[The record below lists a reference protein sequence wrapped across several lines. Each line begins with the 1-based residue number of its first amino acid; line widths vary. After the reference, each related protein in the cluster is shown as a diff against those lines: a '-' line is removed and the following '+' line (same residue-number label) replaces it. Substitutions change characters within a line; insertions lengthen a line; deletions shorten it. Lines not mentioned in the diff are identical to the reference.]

1 MNFFK
6 DLVNNINGG
15 VYVIAE
21 GCDNHMGS
29 TIIAKALIDAA
40 LACGADA
47 IKFQHHLVEEEMLI
61 NSLSSDNFE
70 EPLHDFL
77 KINALSLEQH
87 RELKE
92 YCDQLNITY
101 LCTPFSYKA
110 AVEIYDLVPFFKIG
124 SGEFQDYWFIDKLAK
139 LNKPVI
145 FSTGMCDSSEIEI
158 WLDRYSNLIKDYAL
172 LNCIS
177 EYPPKYEDLNIK
189 FLDKLIDMS
198 ECIIGHSDHS
208 PTIGS
213 SIVAVSCGAR
223 IVEKHITLSHFISGP
238 DASVSLDPTEF
249 KDMVNAVKL
258 IRPTLGDDKIL
269 QDKEKAI
276 RIWAYRSI
284 VSAIDIRAGQI
295 ISLENICTKRPGD
308 GILSSRYENVL
319 GKIANKDI
327 KKNTQLSA
335 EDFDE

>member
-1 MNFFK
+1 MNFFE
-6 DLVNNINGG
+6 DLVNNVNGG

-47 IKFQHHLVEEEMLI
+47 IKFQHHLVEEEMLV
-61 NSLSSDNFE
+61 NDLSSDNFE
-70 EPLHDFL
+70 EPLHNFL
-77 KINALSLEQH
+77 KINALSLSQH

-101 LCTPFSYKA
+101 LCTPFSYEA
-110 AVEIYDLVPFFKIG
+110 AVQIYDLVPFFKIG
-124 SGEFQDYWFIDKLAK
+124 SGEFQDYWFIDQLTK

-145 FSTGMCDSSEIEI
+145 FSTGMCERLEIDT
-158 WLDRYSNLIKDYAL
+158 WLDRYSNLIEDYAL

-213 SIVAVSCGAR
+213 SVVAVSRGAR
-223 IVEKHITLSHFISGP
+223 IIEKHITLSHYISGP
-238 DASVSLDPTEF
+238 DAAVSLDPSEF
-249 KDMVNAVKL
+249 KDMTGAVKL
-258 IRPTLGDDKIL
+258 IRPTLGNNKIL

-276 RIWAYRSI
+276 RTWAYRSI
-284 VSAIDIRAGQI
+284 VSVNDIRKGQVI
-295 ISLENICTKRPGD
+295 TLEDICTKRPGD
-308 GILSSRYENVL
+308 GIPSSRYETIL
-319 GKIANKDI
+319 GKTINKDI
-327 KKNTQLSA
+327 KGNVQLSV